1 MAKRELIDRNNLEST
16 TIVTDD
22 FSGNELLDVVLM
34 EDVKEAPVITEQEIV
49 KPYLEKLKTEVEK
62 KHTKAKQRG
71 WVLKMNAYTDCLQMI
86 DNLLSE
92 SEEENESNNK
102 RSDVHFANTD
112 YADVVNGTVRNR

>member
-22 FSGNELLDVVLM
+22 FSGNEMLDVVLM

-71 WVLKMNAYTDCLQMI
+71 WVLQMNAYTDCLQMI

-92 SEEENESNNK
+92 SEG
-102 RSDVHFANTD
+102 A
-112 YADVVNGTVRNR
+112 

>member
-22 FSGNELLDVVLM
+22 FSDNEVLDVVLM
-34 EDVKEAPVITEQEIV
+34 EDVKETPVITEQDIV
-49 KPYLEKLKTEVEK
+49 KPYLEKLKTDIEK

-71 WVLKMNAYTDCLQMI
+71 WVLQMNAYTDCLQMI

-92 SEEENESNNK
+92 SEGK
-102 RSDVHFANTD
+102 
-112 YADVVNGTVRNR
+112 

>member
-22 FSGNELLDVVLM
+22 YSGNEVVDVVMM

-49 KPYLEKLKTEVEK
+49 RPYLEKLRADIET
-62 KHTKAKQRG
+62 
-71 WVLKMNAYTDCLQMI
+71 AYDELDGYDPDALGTFASRIDDLI

-92 SEEENESNNK
+92 SE
-102 RSDVHFANTD
+102 
-112 YADVVNGTVRNR
+112 G

>member
-62 KHTKAKQRG
+62 KYTKSKQRIC
-71 WVLKMNAYTDCLQMI
+71 VLQMNAYTDCLQMI

-92 SEEENESNNK
+92 SE
-102 RSDVHFANTD
+102 
-112 YADVVNGTVRNR
+112 G

>member
-22 FSGNELLDVVLM
+22 YSGNEVIDVVAM
-34 EDVKEAPVITEQEIV
+34 EDIKEAPVITEQEIV

-71 WVLKMNAYTDCLQMI
+71 WVLQMNAYTDCLQMI

-92 SEEENESNNK
+92 SE
-102 RSDVHFANTD
+102 
-112 YADVVNGTVRNR
+112 G